1 MPGSPTSQLS
11 TPDAAAALS
20 ASGLPFLGPLAEAW
34 GSTAGGPELLS
45 LLDGFRERMS
55 VRPVEDNA
63 QWSEVPVT
71 RTESLA
77 QEAEKEKRTPWPQPL
92 VSHYARYFRDGNRTA
107 YEDLVRARQERLTR
121 AIVMA
126 ALSAGSLA
134 AGQASR
140 AAYQDSD
147 SDPEA
152 DAEAWLDEVIDGA
165 LLLCEQSSWCWAAHD
180 DVHTRLGHVVP
191 DRDRPYLDL
200 GAGEVAAQLAWLDH
214 VLGAS
219 LDRRSPGLRRRI
231 RQEVQERIITPFLE
245 HDDWH
250 WLGLDGHVHNWNPW
264 IHSNILAAA
273 LFLVEDGALQAKTVA
288 RCIEGLDRF
297 LAVIPADGAID
308 EGFSYW
314 WNGAGRALEALALLE
329 EATAGAL
336 AADLPVVR
344 ALVAFPHRMHI
355 GHHWFLN
362 VADGRALAEG
372 NLPWSMVRK
381 WALRLGDDQAAR
393 HAGFMA
399 AAAPD
404 AAFGLG
410 RTLHA
415 LLERNVEAAHTAPAA
430 PPLTAFTYLPSVQ
443 IMVARQTPGTTE
455 GLLVTAKGGHNGEN
469 HNHKDVGSVTVA
481 VDGIPLLVDAG
492 QPTYTAQTFGPNRY
506 DIRAMQSGWHSVPTP
521 FGLEQGAGA
530 EFGADVI
537 QAPTPKDPRLVLELA
552 RAYGLGGGSRWTRAV
567 SLDRPGSRVRI
578 VDSWDL
584 RAAPSLADHRP
595 SSSRSSGT
603 EGTDDVDIH
612 FLLAGTVSL
621 GPQGTATLLPHGIP
635 AIDASGARA
644 NSASRG
650 GTLRWDQPAAVVL
663 VDEWLLDDPLLASV
677 WGARLT
683 RLRFRMPADQRAA
696 GSFALTMEA
705 TP

>member
-11 TPDAAAALS
+11 TPDAAVRLS
-20 ASGLPFLGPLAEAW
+20 ASGLRFRGPLAEAW
-34 GSTAGGPELLS
+34 GSAAGAPDLLA
-45 LLDGFRERMS
+45 LLHGFRDRMS
-55 VRPVEDNA
+55 VRPVEDQA
-63 QWSEVPVT
+63 RWSGVPVT
-71 RTESLA
+71 RTGSLA

-121 AIVMA
+121 AVVMA
-126 ALSAGSLA
+126 SLTS
-134 AGQASR
+134 GQASR
-140 AAYQDSD
+140 AASPASD
-147 SDPEA
+147 SG
-152 DAEAWLDEVIDGA
+152 AEAEVWLDEVIDGA
-165 LLLCEQSSWCWAAHD
+165 FLLCEQSSWCWAAHD
-180 DVHTRLGHVVP
+180 DVHARLGHVVP
-191 DRDRPYLDL
+191 DPDRPYLDL

-214 VLGAS
+214 VLVTS
-219 LDRRSPGLRRRI
+219 LDRRAPGLRRRI
-231 RQEVQERIITPFLE
+231 RREVQERIISPFLE
-245 HDDWH
+245 DNDWH

-264 IHSNILAAA
+264 IHSNILTAA
-273 LFLVEDGALQAKTVA
+273 LFLVDDSELQAKTVA

-355 GHHWFLN
+355 GQKWFLN
-362 VADGRALAEG
+362 VADGRALAES
-372 NLPWSMVRK
+372 NLPWNMVRK
-381 WALRLGDDQAAR
+381 WALRLGDEKSAR
-393 HAGFMA
+393 HAEAMA

-415 LLERNVEAAHTAPAA
+415 LLEGDVAPPDNSPTA

-443 IMVARQTPGTTE
+443 IMVARQTPGTTK

-481 VDGIPLLVDAG
+481 VDGVPLLVDAG
-492 QPTYTAQTFGPNRY
+492 QPTYTAQTFGPDRY
-506 DIRAMQSGWHSVPTP
+506 QIRAMQSGWHNVPAP

-530 EFGADVI
+530 EFGADVK
-537 QAPTPKDPRLVLELA
+537 QAPTPEDPRLVLELA
-552 RAYGLGGGSRWTRAV
+552 RAYGLDSGSRWTRTV

-578 VDSWDL
+578 EDTWDL
-584 RAAPSLADHRP
+584 PAADAFASSASRAFA
-595 SSSRSSGT
+595 T

-612 FLLAGTVSL
+612 FLLSGTVSL
-621 GPQGTATLLPHGIP
+621 GPQGTATVLPHGIP
-635 AIDASGARA
+635 AVHA
-644 NSASRG
+644 NSTSRG
-650 GTLRWDQPAAVVL
+650 GILRWDLPAAVVL
-663 VDEWLLDDPLLASV
+663 VDEWQLDDPLLASV

-683 RLRFRMPADQRAA
+683 RLRFRMPVHQRSA
-696 GSFALTMEA
+696 GSFTLTMEA

>member
-1 MPGSPTSQLS
+1 MSGRPTSQLS
-11 TPDAAAALS
+11 TPGAAVSLS
-20 ASGLPFLGPLAEAW
+20 ASGLPFRGPLAEAW
-34 GSTAGGPELLS
+34 GHAASAAGLPALLGGF
-45 LLDGFRERMS
+45 LDRMS
-55 VRPVEDNA
+55 VRPADERNR
-63 QWSEVPVT
+63 WREVPLT
-71 RTESLA
+71 RTEFLA
-77 QEAEKEKRTPWPQPL
+77 QEAGKEQQTPWPQPL

-121 AIVMA
+121 AVVMA
-126 ALSAGSLA
+126 ALTVGQESAD
-134 AGQASR
+134 ASR
-140 AAYQDSD
+140 V
-147 SDPEA
+147 SDPDA
-152 DAEAWLDEVIDGA
+152 ATDAEAWLDEVIDGA
-165 LLLCEQSSWCWAAHD
+165 FLLCEQSSWCWAAHD

-214 VLGAS
+214 VLGTS
-219 LDRRSPGLRRRI
+219 LDRRAPGLRRRM
-231 RQEVQERIITPFLE
+231 RQEVQERIISPFLE
-245 HDDWH
+245 QNDWH

-273 LFLVEDGALQAKTVA
+273 LFLVEDSALQAETVA
-288 RCIEGLDRF
+288 KCIEGLDRF

-329 EATAGAL
+329 EATGGAL

-355 GHHWFLN
+355 GREWFLN
-362 VADGRALAEG
+362 VADGRALAES

-381 WALRLGDDQAAR
+381 WALRLGDLEAAA
-393 HAGFMA
+393 HAEAMT

-415 LLERNVEAAHTAPAA
+415 LLERDVAPPDKAPAA

-443 IMVARQTPGTTE
+443 IMVARETPGTTE
-455 GLLVTAKGGHNGEN
+455 GLVVTAKGGHNGEN

-481 VDGIPLLVDAG
+481 VDGVPLLVDAG
-492 QPTYTAQTFGPNRY
+492 QPTYTAQTFGPDRY
-506 DIRAMQSGWHSVPTP
+506 GIRAMQSGWHSVPAP
-521 FGLEQGAGA
+521 FGLEQVAGA
-530 EFGADVI
+530 EFGADAI
-537 QAPTPKDPRLVLELA
+537 QAPSPEDPRLVLELA
-552 RAYGLGGGSRWTRAV
+552 RAYGLGGDSSWTRSV
-567 SLDRPGSRVRI
+567 SLDRPGARVRI
-578 VDSWDL
+578 EDSWHL
-584 RAAPSLADHRP
+584 PATVS
-595 SSSRSSGT
+595 

-612 FLLAGTVSL
+612 LLLAGTVSL
-621 GPQGTATLLPHGIP
+621 GPQGTATVLPHGIP
-635 AIDASGARA
+635 AAEATGA
-644 NSASRG
+644 NGFSSRG
-650 GTLRWDQPAAVVL
+650 GILRWDQPAAGVL
-663 VDEWLLDDPLLASV
+663 ADEWLLDDPLLSSV

-683 RLRFRMPADQRAA
+683 RLRFRMPAGQRAA
-696 GSFALTMEA
+696 GSFTLTMEA

>member
-11 TPDAAAALS
+11 TPDAAVRLS
-20 ASGLPFLGPLAEAW
+20 APGLPFRGPLAEAW
-34 GSTAGGPELLS
+34 ESTAGAPDLLA
-45 LLDGFRERMS
+45 LLHGFRDRMS
-55 VRPVEDNA
+55 VRPAED
-63 QWSEVPVT
+63 QVRWSEVSVT
-71 RTESLA
+71 RLECLV

-92 VSHYARYFRDGNRTA
+92 VSDYARYFRDGNRTA

-121 AIVMA
+121 AVVMA
-126 ALSAGSLA
+126 SLT
-134 AGQASR
+134 AGQAPR
-140 AAYQDSD
+140 AASHDASD
-147 SDPEA
+147 ADTS

-165 LLLCEQSSWCWAAHD
+165 FLLCEQSSWCWAAHD
-180 DVHTRLGHVVP
+180 DVHARLGHVVP

-214 VLGAS
+214 VLGTS
-219 LDRRSPGLRRRI
+219 LDRRAPGLRRRI
-231 RQEVQERIITPFLE
+231 RQEVQERIIGPFLE
-245 HDDWH
+245 QTDWH

-273 LFLVEDGALQAKTVA
+273 LFLVEDSALQAKTVA

-355 GHHWFLN
+355 GKKWFLN
-362 VADGRALAEG
+362 VADGRALAES
-372 NLPWSMVRK
+372 NLPWNMVRK
-381 WALRLGDDQAAR
+381 WALRLGDEESAK
-393 HAGFMA
+393 HAEAMTA
-399 AAAPD
+399 TAPD

-415 LLERNVEAAHTAPAA
+415 LLELDVERADTAPTA
-430 PPLTAFTYLPSVQ
+430 PPLAAFTYLPSVQ
-443 IMVARQTPGTTE
+443 IMIARQTPGTTE

-481 VDGIPLLVDAG
+481 VDGVPLLVDAG
-492 QPTYTAQTFGPNRY
+492 QPTYTAKTFGPNRY

-530 EFGADVI
+530 EFAAEVI
-537 QAPTPKDPRLVLELA
+537 QAPTPEDPRLVLELA
-552 RAYGLGGGSRWTRAV
+552 RAYGLSGGSRWTRSV
-567 SLDRPGSRVRI
+567 FLDRPGSRVRI
-578 VDSWDL
+578 EDTWDL
-584 RAAPSLADHRP
+584 PASV
-595 SSSRSSGT
+595 S

-621 GPQGTATLLPHGIP
+621 GPQCTATVLPRGIP
-635 AIDASGARA
+635 AAEKTG
-644 NSASRG
+644 ASRG
-650 GTLRWDQPAAVVL
+650 GILRWDQPAAVVL

-683 RLRFRMPADQRAA
+683 RLRFRMPADQPAA
-696 GSFALTMEA
+696 GSFALTLEA

>member
-1 MPGSPTSQLS
+1 MPARPTSQLL
-11 TPDAAAALS
+11 TPDAAATLS
-20 ASGLPFLGPLAEAW
+20 ASDLPFHGPLAEAW
-34 GSTAGGPELLS
+34 GSAVGAAELPA
-45 LLDGFRERMS
+45 LLDGFRDRMS
-55 VRPVEDNA
+55 VRPADEQA
-63 QWSEVPVT
+63 RWREVPVT
-71 RTESLA
+71 RTEFLA
-77 QEAEKEKRTPWPQPL
+77 QEAEKEKQTPWPQPL

-121 AIVMA
+121 AVVMA
-126 ALSAGSLA
+126 SLT
-134 AGQASR
+134 AGQESPAASH
-140 AAYQDSD
+140 A
-147 SDPEA
+147 SDPDAAA

-165 LLLCEQSSWCWAAHD
+165 FLLCEQSSWCWAAHD
-180 DVHTRLGHVVP
+180 DVHARLGHVVP

-214 VLGAS
+214 VLGTS
-219 LDRRSPGLRRRI
+219 LDRRAPGLRRRI
-231 RQEVQERIITPFLE
+231 RHEVQERIISPFLE
-245 HDDWH
+245 QNDWH

-273 LFLVEDGALQAKTVA
+273 LFLVEDSALQAKTVA
-288 RCIEGLDRF
+288 KCVDGLDRF

-329 EATAGAL
+329 EATAGSL

-355 GHHWFLN
+355 GQKWFLN
-362 VADGRALAEG
+362 VADGPAVAER

-381 WALRLGDDQAAR
+381 WALRLGDLEAAT
-393 HAGFMA
+393 HAEAMTA
-399 AAAPD
+399 TAPD

-415 LLERNVEAAHTAPAA
+415 LLELDVERADTAPTA
-430 PPLTAFTYLPSVQ
+430 PPLAAFTYLPSVQ

-481 VDGIPLLVDAG
+481 VDGIPLVVDAG

-530 EFGADVI
+530 QFGADVI
-537 QAPTPKDPRLVLELA
+537 QAPTPEDPRLILELA
-552 RAYGLGGGSRWTRAV
+552 RAYGLAHGSTWRRSV

-578 VDSWDL
+578 EDIWDL
-584 RAAPSLADHRP
+584 PASE
-595 SSSRSSGT
+595 S

-621 GPQGTATLLPHGIP
+621 GPQGTATVLPHGIP
-635 AIDASGARA
+635 AAEATGA
-644 NSASRG
+644 NGIGSRG
-650 GTLRWDQPAAVVL
+650 GILRWDQPAAVVL

-683 RLRFRMPADQRAA
+683 RLRFRMPAGQRAA
-696 GSFALTMEA
+696 GSFTLTMEA